1 VQLREE
7 FNIDIRVLGIADS
20 KHMLTSEGGIDL
32 SNWREQWES
41 NKQPSDLQVGGLCTM
56 GGLKRFEQWLHAA
69 WLACRIVGEVSS

>member
-32 SNWREQWES
+32 SSWREQWES
-41 NKQPSDLQVGGLCTM
+41 NKQPSNLQVGRGR
-56 GGLKRFEQWLHAA
+56 G
-69 WLACRIVGEVSS
+69 

>member
-32 SNWREQWES
+32 TNWREQWET
-41 NKQPSDLQVGGLCTM
+41 NKQPSDLQVRLQETACAI
-56 GGLKRFEQWLHAA
+56 AA
-69 WLACRIVGEVSS
+69 NASL